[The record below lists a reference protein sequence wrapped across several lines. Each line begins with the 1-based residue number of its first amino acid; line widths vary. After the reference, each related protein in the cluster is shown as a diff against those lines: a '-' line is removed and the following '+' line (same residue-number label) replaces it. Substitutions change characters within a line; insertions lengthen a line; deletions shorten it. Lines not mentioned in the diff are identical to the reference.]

1 MVEGGRPLLG
11 VRASAPEKD
20 SFPLGRDGASRL
32 STYKLTRSG
41 SLVAG
46 ISIAVAIETF
56 AVHLVLTALH
66 HPMIAWSLTT
76 LSVLT
81 VAWLIG
87 EYAARRRGS
96 ASG

>member
-1 MVEGGRPLLG
+1 MTERH
-11 VRASAPEKD
+11 
-20 SFPLGRDGASRL
+20 L
-32 STYKLTRSG
+32 STHKLTRSG

-66 HPMIAWSLTT
+66 HTMVAWSLTT
-76 LSVLT
+76 LSVVT
-81 VAWLIG
+81 IMWLIG
-87 EYAARRRGS
+87 EYLARRRSS